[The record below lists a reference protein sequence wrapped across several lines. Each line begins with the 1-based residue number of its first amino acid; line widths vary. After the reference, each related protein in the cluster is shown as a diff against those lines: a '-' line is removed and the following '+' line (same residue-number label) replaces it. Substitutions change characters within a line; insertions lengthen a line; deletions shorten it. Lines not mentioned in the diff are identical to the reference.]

1 MSDTSES
8 TELTESTESSESSQ
22 LFADRVS
29 EDVAAISELVA
40 SGIEVDGEAQV
51 CESTWVIY
59 GHSSYDGEI
68 VVGQYQDPAEA
79 SEVLRA
85 AQGPAEG
92 PAQGPGP
99 DDRSVP

>member
-8 TELTESTESSESSQ
+8 TKSSESSESTESSQ

-29 EDVAAISELVA
+29 EDIAAISELVA

-59 GHSSYDGEI
+59 GHTSYDSEV

-85 AQGPAEG
+85 AQGV
-92 PAQGPGP
+92 AQGPALGRGP
-99 DDRSVP
+99 DERSVP